1 MIATATLSLPSVN
14 GHTYAGAE
22 LCEALLPTPGA
33 LVATCRAS
41 LESFGAFTFATPPV
55 GDRAL
60 IRVGALLEALAAEDV
75 GVEVVVNDWGVL
87 GLVREHGGRFTPIL
101 GRLMNKMLRDPRVT
115 RRLDP
120 TSFTGEALR
129 VLRQSSLTVD
139 AYAALLRSWGVVWVE
154 LDNLYQGIDIDFDA
168 LGLRPSVHLPF
179 GCVTTGPACFFAGTH
194 QAKHTKFANDTPCRR
209 ECQTYVAK
217 MIDRHAGTELLA
229 CGNSVFYRQARE
241 HVEAALDWVEARTG
255 RVVLHPR
262 PVADSAFVTSDMHSA
277 RRWLEEQHD

>member
-1 MIATATLSLPSVN
+1 MIAAATRSPHPLD
-14 GHTYAGAE
+14 GHAYAGAE
-22 LCEALLPTPGA
+22 LCEALLPTPSA

-41 LESFGAFTFATPPV
+41 LESSGAFTFATPPV

-60 IRVGALLEALAAEDV
+60 TRVRALLEALAAEGAD
-75 GVEVVVNDWGVL
+75 VEVVVNDWGVL
-87 GLVREHGGRFTPIL
+87 GLVREQRGRFTPTL

-120 TSFTGEALR
+120 AGFTGEALR
-129 VLRQSSLTVD
+129 VLRQSSLTVG

-179 GCVTTGPACFFAGTH
+179 GCVTTGPACFFAGTY
-194 QAKHTKFANDTPCRR
+194 QPKHTKFANDTPCRR

-241 HVEAALDWVEARTG
+241 HVDAALDWVEARAG

-262 PVADSAFVTSDMHSA
+262 PVSDSAFVTSDMRSA
-277 RRWLEEQHD
+277 RRWLEVHHD